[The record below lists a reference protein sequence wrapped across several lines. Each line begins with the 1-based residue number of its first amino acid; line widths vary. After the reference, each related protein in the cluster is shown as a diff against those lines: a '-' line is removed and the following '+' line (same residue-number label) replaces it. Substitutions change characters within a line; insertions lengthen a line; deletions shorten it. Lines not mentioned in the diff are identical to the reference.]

1 MRKIRQTGG
10 KGKERQKDS
19 VTVNKR
25 ENHNVGK
32 DGGPTATSK
41 GNKNGEKTIRGQ
53 NTYQQ
58 MSKAV

>member
-1 MRKIRQTGG
+1 M
-10 KGKERQKDS
+10 ERQKKS
-19 VTVNKR
+19 VVVNKR

-32 DGGPTATSK
+32 DGGRAATSK
-41 GNKNGEKTIRGQ
+41 GNKNGEKIIRGQ